1 MYNQIIKKFSIFVF
15 ESELLLLLWH
25 SIGEQSQAEAELSER
40 GLAWAHAN

>member
-1 MYNQIIKKFSIFVF
+1 MYNQIIMKFSIFVF
-15 ESELLLLLWH
+15 ESELLLLWP